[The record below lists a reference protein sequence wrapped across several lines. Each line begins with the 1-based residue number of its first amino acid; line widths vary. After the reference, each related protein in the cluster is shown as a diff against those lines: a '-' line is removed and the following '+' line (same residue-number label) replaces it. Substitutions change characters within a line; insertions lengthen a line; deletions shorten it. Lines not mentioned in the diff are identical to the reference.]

1 MKFIVNA
8 TVTVSAQT
16 LVEAD
21 SEAEAIAIA
30 GEREMAELAHNS
42 LYPDVDEAWHIDID
56 GEPQNIRVEAV

>member
-30 GEREMAELAHNS
+30 RERGMAELAHNS
-42 LYPDVDEAWHIDID
+42 LYPDADEAWHIEVD
-56 GEPQNIRVEAV
+56 GEPQDLRVEAA